1 VSRLWLLGLILAAA
15 QAEDVAKGIKTVLD
29 VTLPLADREAAVK
42 TLARSKAGAQAMVAL
57 AEAEKFPEE
66 LKATA
71 RFALAASPDPGARE
85 LGEKKLP
92 RPKSRDGTPLP
103 PIPDLVSRVGDS
115 KSGARVFRRVEGP
128 NCVACHQIADE
139 GKLVGPPLTT
149 IGLKLSKEQLYESI
163 LTPSAA
169 ILMGYENWAV
179 KLTSGDIKTG
189 IKVEDTDDHVTL
201 KDNQGEYVDIPAS
214 KIAEKK
220 MLKLSMM
227 PEELTKAMTA
237 QELVDL
243 VEYLS
248 TLRQ

>member
-1 VSRLWLLGLILAAA
+1 MPRIWFLALALA
-15 QAEDVAKGIKTVLD
+15 GGPVDDVARQVQTVLD
-29 VTLPLADREAAVK
+29 VTAPLDAREAAVK
-42 TLARSKAGAQAMVAL
+42 ALARTKAGAEALVAL
-57 AEAEKFPEE
+57 SDADKFPEE
-66 LKATA
+66 MKATA
-71 RFALAASPDPGARE
+71 RFALAASPDPAARE

-92 RPKSRDGTPLP
+92 RPKSKDGSPLP
-103 PIPDLVSRVGDS
+103 PIPDLVSRKGVPGT
-115 KSGARVFRRVEGP
+115 GAKVFRRTEGP

-139 GKLVGPPLTT
+139 GKQVGPPLTT

-179 KLTSGDIKTG
+179 RLTNGDVKTG

-201 KDNQGEYVDIPAS
+201 KDNQADFIDIPIS

-227 PEELTKAMTA
+227 PEELTKAMTT